1 MSIRKHAWNNVLA
14 VNSELS
20 GIIKQNV
27 LMEYITQ
34 VRCKVMVKKKKAIE
48 QMTNRHDYQMIL
60 ASEYKDKSGLRF
72 LLKANISGEKKVDD
86 EQEFLDY
93 NYLKLDKRIKKYASS
108 VESILEQVDARDQL
122 LLEQDLKLQEQEQ
135 RIKALEDELASLKH

>member
-1 MSIRKHAWNNVLA
+1 
-14 VNSELS
+14 
-20 GIIKQNV
+20 
-27 LMEYITQ
+27 
-34 VRCKVMVKKKKAIE
+34 MVKKKKAIE

-60 ASEYKDKSGLRF
+60 ASEYKDKSGLRL

-86 EQEFLDY
+86 EQEFLNY

-122 LLEQDLKLQEQEQ
+122 LVEQDLKLQQQEQ